1 MRAVCL
7 LLSLVLTAALLAG
20 CESPLGGAR
29 MCYVD
34 VSVVLEKSRAAE
46 EAEAHLKK
54 VREVLQKGYD
64 ELAVTLKGKPEKE
77 RQAELARG
85 MALLQRQLALEKDAA
100 RQIVLKA
107 MNTACG
113 EWHKAHPDSW
123 LVTRES
129 VLAAPDDKDVTEDI
143 LARMKAVGVTF
154 PDLPVVTVRE
164 PVREETKTETPGSGS
179 SSGTQAG
186 KRR

>member
-1 MRAVCL
+1 MRAVWL
-7 LLSLVLTAALLAG
+7 LLSLVLAALLAG

-29 MCYVD
+29 MSYVD

-64 ELAVTLKGKPEKE
+64 ELAVSLRDMPEKE
-77 RQAELARG
+77 RQAESARG
-85 MALLQRQLALEKDAA
+85 MALLQRQLALEKESA

-107 MNTACG
+107 MNIACG

-129 VLAAPDDKDVTEDI
+129 VLAAPADKDVTQDI
-143 LARMKAVGVTF
+143 LARMKAVKVSF

-164 PVREETKTETPGSGS
+164 PVREEAKSQTPGSGS

>member
-7 LLSLVLTAALLAG
+7 LLSLALAALFAG
-20 CESPLGGAR
+20 CESPLDGAR
-29 MCYVD
+29 MSYVD

-64 ELAVTLKGKPEKE
+64 ELAATLSDKPEKE
-77 RQAELARG
+77 RQAELSRG
-85 MALLQRQLALEKDAA
+85 MGLLQRQLAIEKEAA

-129 VLAAPDDKDVTEDI
+129 VLAAPADKDVTQDI
-143 LARMKAVGVTF
+143 LTRMKAVEVSL
-154 PDLPVVTVRE
+154 PDLPVVTIRE
-164 PVREETKTETPGSGS
+164 PVREEAKTEMPGSGS
-179 SSGTQAG
+179 SSGMQAG

>member
-64 ELAVTLKGKPEKE
+64 ELAVTLNGKPEKE

-85 MALLQRQLALEKDAA
+85 MALLQRQLALEKEAA

-113 EWHKAHPDSW
+113 EWHKAYPDSW

-129 VLAAPDDKDVTEDI
+129 VLAAPADKDVTQDI
-143 LARMKAVGVTF
+143 LARMKSVEVPF

-164 PVREETKTETPGSGS
+164 PVREEAKPEA
-179 SSGTQAG
+179 SGTGNASG
-186 KRR
+186 KRTGERR

>member
-1 MRAVCL
+1 MRAVFL

-20 CESPLGGAR
+20 CESSLGGAR
-29 MCYVD
+29 MCHVD
-34 VSVVLEKSRAAE
+34 VSVILEKSRAAE

-64 ELAVTLKGKPEKE
+64 ELAASLKAAPEKE
-77 RQAELARG
+77 RQAELAKG

-100 RQIVLKA
+100 RQVVLKA
-107 MNTACG
+107 MNAACG
-113 EWHKAHPDSW
+113 EWHKEHPDSW

-129 VLAAPDDKDVTEDI
+129 VLAAPDDKDVTQDI
-143 LARMKAVGVTF
+143 LARMKSAEVTF

-164 PVREETKTETPGSGS
+164 PAREEAKPEA
-179 SSGTQAG
+179 SGTGNASG
-186 KRR
+186 KRTGERR